1 MEMLIY
7 IIYLYKPKITI
18 LLLYKMLPHQDW
30 KPVEFHK
37 PIFPK
42 KTENTQPVVTKK
54 MKELLDNENI
64 VTLPKIT
71 NELKSS
77 IQQARLAKKMTQKQL
92 ASILNVTIK
101 DIADYENGKAIP
113 NNQFISKLERTLQT
127 KLPRVKK

>member
-1 MEMLIY
+1 MF
-7 IIYLYKPKITI
+7 
-18 LLLYKMLPHQDW
+18 PHQDW

-37 PIFPK
+37 PNFPK
-42 KTENTQPVVTKK
+42 KKENTQPVVTKK

-92 ASILNVTIK
+92 ASALNVTIK

-113 NNQFISKLERTLQT
+113 NNQFISKLERTLQA

>member
-1 MEMLIY
+1 MF
-7 IIYLYKPKITI
+7 
-18 LLLYKMLPHQDW
+18 PHQDW

-37 PIFPK
+37 PILPK
-42 KTENTQPVVTKK
+42 KKENNQPVVTKK

-71 NELKSS
+71 NELKTS

-92 ASILNVTIK
+92 ASALNVTIK

-113 NNQFISKLERTLQT
+113 NNQFISKLERTLQA